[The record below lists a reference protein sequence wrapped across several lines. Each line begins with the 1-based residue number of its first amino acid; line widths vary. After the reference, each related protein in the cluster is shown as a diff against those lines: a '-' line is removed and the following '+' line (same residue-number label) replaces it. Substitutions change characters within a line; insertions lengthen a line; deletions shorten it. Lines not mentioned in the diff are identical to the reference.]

1 MLFILF
7 LFFFTQMMIV
17 ALDNKAS
24 AASDHIH
31 MVNSVH
37 PDDKLSSCIF
47 FHNAKEIMFV

>member
-1 MLFILF
+1 
-7 LFFFTQMMIV
+7 MMIV

-47 FHNAKEIMFV
+47 FHNAKEIMFVWK

>member
-1 MLFILF
+1 MCYA
-7 LFFFTQMMIV
+7 FFFTQMMIV

-37 PDDKLSSCIF
+37 PNKYDKLSSCIF
-47 FHNAKEIMFV
+47 FQHAKAIMFV